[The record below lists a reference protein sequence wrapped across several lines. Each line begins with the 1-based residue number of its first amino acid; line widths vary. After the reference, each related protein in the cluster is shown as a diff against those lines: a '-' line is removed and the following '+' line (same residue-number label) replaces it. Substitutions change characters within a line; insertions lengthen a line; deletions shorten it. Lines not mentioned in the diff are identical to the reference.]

1 MGKIYAKLISIR
13 TTVRINS
20 FKTDCGAFRFGHTDV
35 RTVVSKLVSLYY
47 SALLPTL
54 VHGLLT
60 VARPGIGP
68 MPSLRILKQS

>member
-20 FKTDCGAFRFGHTDV
+20 FKTDCGTFRFGHTDV

-54 VHGLLT
+54 AEHE
-60 VARPGIGP
+60 GIEHECAQA
-68 MPSLRILKQS
+68 K